1 MKGLF
6 ITIEGIEGAG
16 KSTVIQFLYEAL
28 QKQPQPV
35 VLTREPGGTEIAEE
49 IRSLLLN
56 HHDEKMAEDTEL
68 LLFFA
73 ARAQHIARIIKP
85 ALESGKIILC
95 DRFTDASYAYQC
107 GGRGIP
113 EERIEILENWVQGDL
128 RPDLT
133 ILLDVDPK
141 IGLGRIKGRPDQPD
155 RFEIE
160 KLQFFDRV
168 RACYLDRAKRFK
180 DQYRVIDAS
189 GTLEYTKEQ
198 LSELIKGLLRSDH
211 FIIQSAA
218 KNL

>member
-16 KSTVIQFLYEAL
+16 KSTVIQFLYETL

-35 VLTREPGGTEIAEE
+35 VLTREPGGTEIAEK
-49 IRSLLLN
+49 IRTILLN

-73 ARAQHIARIIKP
+73 ARAQHIAQVIKP
-85 ALESGKIILC
+85 ALKAGKIILC

-107 GGRGIP
+107 GGRNIP
-113 EERIEILENWVQGDL
+113 EERIEILENWVQGNL

-133 ILLDVDPK
+133 VLLDVDPK

-155 RFEIE
+155 RFEME

-189 GTLEYTKEQ
+189 GSLEHTKEQ
-198 LSELIKGLLRSDH
+198 LRKLIKRELD
-211 FIIQSAA
+211 I
-218 KNL
+218 N